1 MDGAATN
8 APHGRLFG
16 EDAGPRGGALLPSLF
31 WWHRR
36 SLRLRRRSAF
46 LLSWMLASLGF
57 ETLLYAL
64 ALRFGFLRQ
73 SSAATACFGAP
84 LCLTLILF
92 VFLKRIDP
100 TSMAGVADS
109 SGASARSHL
118 CAVCAIRVPR
128 YDHYC
133 SWVDEPIGSANHRAY
148 LAFVASMFVTCLVG
162 GLQLV
167 QTSFALGWSAQ
178 HAWHANRSSVFLS
191 CGGYGIAVACAVG
204 VLLGNQLML
213 IATGRTTSEAR
224 RHARV
229 RAAVAGGGRD
239 GAASEG
245 GEVGGGRKV
254 DGRGEGRFLEQTAP
268 LGAALVAALRIGQ
281 RQSLQGPP
289 GAEQNGK
296 REMASQQQ
304 SKRSWPLNET
314 GPVCRLCPVSDG
326 SMEVHPMQM
335 QGDSQCLVVGSATC
349 KCKQLNEAPC
359 PGRGIVT

>member
-1 MDGAATN
+1 MRGHGLDGN
-8 APHGRLFG
+8 LLDEIFKEIDDRLRLPLPG
-16 EDAGPRGGALLPSLF
+16 GAWHIGVPGVVPWMVLPPMLLMGGYSARTLVLVAGALLPSLF

-304 SKRSWPLNET
+304 SKTKLAAE
-314 GPVCRLCPVSDG
+314 
-326 SMEVHPMQM
+326 
-335 QGDSQCLVVGSATC
+335 
-349 KCKQLNEAPC
+349 
-359 PGRGIVT
+359 